1 MNEFI
6 SHLTSNKSI
15 ADIAA
20 ARGTS
25 PKTVHRHFQPLWL
38 ISVPQP
44 HNHPVYD
51 QIFLDGTY
59 LNGGCLLIAATR
71 DYVLA
76 WRWCKQE
83 TTYDYT
89 QLIRDITPP
98 LMAVIDGGNGAYTA
112 MTSCWPQTPIQR
124 CLVHVQRN
132 TRRDITSRP
141 RTPQGT
147 IIYQLALQLTRIT
160 TREQADQWID
170 YLHQCKQ
177 DCNSWMNEKT
187 TITDPLTGK
196 KKKVFTH
203 QRARRAFYRLYHL
216 AKDGKLF
223 AYLTP
228 HPSAKNPEAFASTT
242 NCLEGGINGPLKLIA
257 RQHHGRKGER
267 QRTNIDWWLH
277 FRTRDPLDPHII
289 AKQQN
294 WGKDSLAK
302 VETLTPVNNNEANH
316 QTGRP
321 ALYDNH
327 IDIEYTHSIGIRKG
341 TI

>member
-160 TREQADQWID
+160 TVNK
-170 YLHQCKQ
+170 LTNGSTTSTNSQ

-196 KKKVFTH
+196 KKKSLHPSTRPTRVL
-203 QRARRAFYRLYHL
+203 QALPPGKRRQTLRL
-216 AKDGKLF
+216 
-223 AYLTP
+223 P
-228 HPSAKNPEAFASTT
+228 HPPS
-242 NCLEGGINGPLKLIA
+242 
-257 RQHHGRKGER
+257 
-267 QRTNIDWWLH
+267 QREE
-277 FRTRDPLDPHII
+277 P
-289 AKQQN
+289 
-294 WGKDSLAK
+294 
-302 VETLTPVNNNEANH
+302 
-316 QTGRP
+316 
-321 ALYDNH
+321 
-327 IDIEYTHSIGIRKG
+327 
-341 TI
+341 